1 MYLGQR
7 LVQAKLLTIE
17 QVQIALQ
24 AQVVHGGR
32 IGTNLLRQG
41 FLDVDALSTV
51 LSEHYGVP
59 AARLKHFDQVERAAL
74 ACVPSAIAEKYSAVP
89 LALSTRTKELIVAF
103 RDPRDLAA
111 IDEIAFIAGARV
123 RPFVAPEVCILR
135 YLERLY
141 SDAPNLPAPEGRRKQ
156 VLPAPALVRT
166 AESLEE
172 ASAAIDQAEE
182 PIPLTQPK
190 AKRAATPFPMPG
202 RPSGRRPREIRETR
216 SLAPKPSGGEDGGP
230 ISITRGQPEGSG
242 VRVMPARSVTPG
254 AARLAGLSVMPGVP
268 TSQPPP
274 PPPKPERIEASLVDS
289 EPSEPAGALPE
300 RPSPT
305 LELVPAFSFLEVPKS
320 SLPHTTPWD
329 LSGLDGRAVVEAQP
343 LPPPAAPAP
352 LTPPPA
358 PAEPQPAPLPP
369 MPPPEAIVAPPAA
382 APVALA
388 LATPPEP
395 EPILLTEISRDL
407 RPALSLDDAIAQIAS
422 ADSKDGIGQ
431 AIVDYLRSTYGCGL
445 ILIVRD
451 GVGLGWT
458 GFAPGIDEEVIA
470 SITVPLSMPSVFQ
483 LAYERKTLFR
493 GAPTVDESAGVQARF
508 FKLLKS
514 EPPREVITVPIVLN
528 RRVVNL
534 LYVQA
539 LEGAELHESAS
550 AELTQLT
557 KAASS
562 AFLRLIKLAKS
573 KSS

>member
-41 FLDVDALSTV
+41 FIEVDALSTV

-59 AARLKHFDQVERAAL
+59 AARLKHFEQVERAAL
-74 ACVPSAIAEKYSAVP
+74 ACVPSAIAEKYAAVP

-156 VLPAPALVRT
+156 ILPAPALVRV
-166 AESLEE
+166 ARSEEE

-202 RPSGRRPREIRETR
+202 RPSGRRAREIRETR
-216 SLAPKPSGGEDGGP
+216 SLAPKPSGGEESAP

-242 VRVMPARSVTPG
+242 VRVTAARSVTPG
-254 AARLAGLSVMPGVP
+254 VARLAGLSVMPGVP

-274 PPPKPERIEASLVDS
+274 PPPARPERIEASLVDS
-289 EPSEPAGALPE
+289 EPSAPAAEPPE
-300 RPSPT
+300 RASPA
-305 LELVPAFSFLEVPKS
+305 LELVPAFSFLEVPRS
-320 SLPHTTPWD
+320 SLPEPTPWD

-343 LPPPAAPAP
+343 LPAPSPSPAP
-352 LTPPPA
+352 LSASPTV
-358 PAEPQPAPLPP
+358 EVSPQPLPP
-369 MPPPEAIVAPPAA
+369 MPPPEAVVAPTPPLA
-382 APVALA
+382 APVAA
-388 LATPPEP
+388 PPEP

-534 LYVQA
+534 LYVHS
-539 LEGAELHESAS
+539 LEGAELHESAA